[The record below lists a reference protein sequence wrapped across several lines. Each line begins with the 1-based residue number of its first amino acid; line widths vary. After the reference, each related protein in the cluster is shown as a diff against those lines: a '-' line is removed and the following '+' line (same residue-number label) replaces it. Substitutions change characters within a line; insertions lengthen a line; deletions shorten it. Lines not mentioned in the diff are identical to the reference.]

1 MIKIYHNN
9 RCRKSREAVQ
19 YLTEKKIKFTIIE
32 YLKVN
37 LSIDEMTILISKLNI
52 DPIKL
57 VRKNEIIWKDKF
69 KKQDHSKLDIIKILV
84 SNPKLIERPIIENSD
99 KAVIGRPIRKFNR
112 FLEIKLTYF

>member
-37 LSIDEMTILISKLNI
+37 LSIDEMTILI
-52 DPIKL
+52 
-57 VRKNEIIWKDKF
+57 E
-69 KKQDHSKLDIIKILV
+69 
-84 SNPKLIERPIIENSD
+84 
-99 KAVIGRPIRKFNR
+99 
-112 FLEIKLTYF
+112 

>member
-52 DPIKL
+52 DPINL
-57 VRKNEIIWKDKF
+57 VRKNENIWKEKF
-69 KKQDHSKLDIIKILV
+69 KNLKHSDMNIINLLVLSLIHISEPTRPLYISYAVFCLKKI
-84 SNPKLIERPIIENSD
+84 
-99 KAVIGRPIRKFNR
+99 F
-112 FLEIKLTYF
+112 

>member
-37 LSIDEMTILISKLNI
+37 LSIDEMTILIDKLNI
-52 DPIKL
+52 DPINI

-99 KAVIGRPIRKFNR
+99 KAVIGRP
-112 FLEIKLTYF
+112 LENLIDFIKSN